1 MTAYPI
7 TNTQEFTDKIKNRL
21 RKYLGGNWDTHYGR
35 MTQVSDDLVYLVDDD
50 YYLTEEVI
58 ATLYDH
64 MEKAKTNEGNYD
76 YGEVN

>member
-35 MTQVSDDLVYLVDDD
+35 MTQVSDDLVYLVDEA
-50 YYLTEEVI
+50 YY
-58 ATLYDH
+58 
-64 MEKAKTNEGNYD
+64 
-76 YGEVN
+76 